1 MSVGENRALFMTAKS
16 IFTINMMFSFL
27 RMLKICIRFRFFSVF
42 LKVTGLAVA
51 SFMQIGFL
59 YLQFYV
65 PFVAAFW
72 LMYGGESGVV
82 LATQTNTTGHITSE
96 DLLLH

>member
-1 MSVGENRALFMTAKS
+1 M
-16 IFTINMMFSFL
+16 
-27 RMLKICIRFRFFSVF
+27 
-42 LKVTGLAVA
+42 TGLAVA

-82 LATQTNTTGHITSE
+82 LATQTNTTGHILNHDDDLTDTEMRRLFTSLQKVGQQCFSFLYE
-96 DLLLH
+96 NLQID